1 MRHLARP
8 FAVALL
14 TICGLVLLPICCAA
28 FAQEPVEVNG
38 IAAVVNGDVI
48 TISQVQSLSA
58 PRVKQLRAQFTGEEL
73 EKQLKAARELA
84 LKDLID
90 RQLVLQAFKKEK
102 YEIPDH
108 IVEERVHEIIR
119 QNFGGDRNTFIK
131 TLEAQNYTLGEFKQK
146 EMEQMIVQ
154 AMRSHNVKTKNII
167 SPTKIEDY
175 YRKHRD
181 EFTSKETIKLR
192 MIMIPGQKD
201 TATAPAQKALAEEV
215 LGRLAGGAEFDRTAQ
230 VYSEDSTRD
239 NGGDWG
245 WIEHNTLAGPL
256 EKVAFNMPVGRIS
269 NIIDCAG
276 IGPEIVEL
284 ALKSGCVVRAADY
297 RIIGK
302 YPDCRS
308 GQPTAESA
316 RAAAAALEEA
326 VTLTRRGELDAIVTG
341 PVHKARMY
349 EVGFKFPGQTEF
361 FADRCGVKNYAMCL
375 TGGKI
380 TLALVT
386 AHIPLRKVARALKQS
401 EIVRVGLLLAEFLRA
416 RSKSK
421 PRIAVAGLNPHAGE
435 SGKLGREEIE
445 IIAPAI
451 TVLKSEIRN
460 QKSEITGP
468 HSPDTVFH
476 RTIEGEFDAVLCM
489 YHDQGLIPLKLHAF
503 HSGVNVTLGLPFAR
517 TSPDHGTAFEIAG
530 TGIGR
535 PDSMI
540 VGINIAAQLAACQV
554 ERSRDVSCK

>member
-1 MRHLARP
+1 MKPR
-8 FAVALL
+8 
-14 TICGLVLLPICCAA
+14 I
-28 FAQEPVEVNG
+28 G
-38 IAAVVNGDVI
+38 I
-48 TISQVQSLSA
+48 
-58 PRVKQLRAQFTGEEL
+58 
-73 EKQLKAARELA
+73 
-84 LKDLID
+84 
-90 RQLVLQAFKKEK
+90 
-102 YEIPDH
+102 
-108 IVEERVHEIIR
+108 
-119 QNFGGDRNTFIK
+119 
-131 TLEAQNYTLGEFKQK
+131 TLG
-146 EMEQMIVQ
+146 
-154 AMRSHNVKTKNII
+154 
-167 SPTKIEDY
+167 
-175 YRKHRD
+175 
-181 EFTSKETIKLR
+181 
-192 MIMIPGQKD
+192 
-201 TATAPAQKALAEEV
+201 
-215 LGRLAGGAEFDRTAQ
+215 
-230 VYSEDSTRD
+230 
-239 NGGDWG
+239 
-245 WIEHNTLAGPL
+245 
-256 EKVAFNMPVGRIS
+256 
-269 NIIDCAG
+269 DCTG

-284 ALKSGCVVRAADY
+284 ALKSGCVARAADY

-349 EVGFKFPGQTEF
+349 EVGFTFPGQTEF

-476 RTIEGEFDAVLCM
+476 RAIEGEFDAVLCM
-489 YHDQGLIPLKLHAF
+489 YHDQGLIPLKLYAF
-503 HSGVNVTLGLPFAR
+503 HEGVNVTLGLPFAR

-530 TGIGR
+530 KGMAR

-540 VGINIAAQLAACQV
+540 AAINLAVELAACQV